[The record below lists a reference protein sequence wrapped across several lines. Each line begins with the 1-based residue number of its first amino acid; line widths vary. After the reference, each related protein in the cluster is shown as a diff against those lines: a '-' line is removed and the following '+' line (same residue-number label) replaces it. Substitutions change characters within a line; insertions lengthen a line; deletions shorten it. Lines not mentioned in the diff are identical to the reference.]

1 MGYRRTLPQVSPF
14 TFGTT
19 KVYDASDPQHL
30 KVVRAAMDAGVWFH
44 TSPSYGKEDRRVYE
58 VLRRAFAEDP
68 ARRPRCIV
76 KIDPHTP
83 DTLRGTVEGALSG
96 TGIERVDIAQIIT
109 YMQPHSQKDLQP
121 GCAIYETMCALQD
134 EGKVGSYV
142 LELNTEMTDD
152 HFEIVRQGMYDGYI
166 FYYNVV
172 QRGMACNAL
181 YELLREQGAPLLS
194 LRTMGGGP
202 GDMGR
207 TPKGQEEATRRLFE
221 ELSRRAG
228 CGGEAE
234 FRIRFPLSNPQMVTT
249 IGATCNVEHL
259 HMLIEHAHPRRK
271 LPREV
276 FEEIESLHRGWCA
289 E

>member
-1 MGYRRTLPQVSPF
+1 MSYRRSLPEMSPF

-44 TSPSYGKEDRRVYE
+44 TSPTYGKGDRRAYD
-58 VLRRAFAEDP
+58 VLRKAFAEDP
-68 ARRPRCIV
+68 GNTPQCIV
-76 KIDPHTP
+76 KTDPHTP
-83 DTLRGTVEGALSG
+83 DTLRGTVEGALSA

-121 GCAIYETMCALQD
+121 GCAIYETMCALQQ

-142 LELNTEMTDD
+142 LELNTETTDD

-172 QRGMACNAL
+172 QRGMKSNAL
-181 YELLREQGAPLLS
+181 YDLLREKDAPLLS

-202 GDMGR
+202 GDMGG
-207 TPKGQEEATRRLFE
+207 TPTEQEEATRRLFQ
-221 ELSRRAG
+221 ELAKRAG
-228 CGGEAE
+228 CESEAE

-249 IGATCNVEHL
+249 IGATCNTDHL
-259 HMLIEHAHPRRK
+259 RMLIECAQPRRR
-271 LPREV
+271 LPCEV
-276 FEEIESLHRGWCA
+276 FEEIESLHRRWYA
-289 E
+289 D